1 MASPLLLLK
10 NRRNRAFRPRTML
23 AGKSAAP
30 SAPDQI
36 WVSHI
41 TYDGTHVNSNDSA
54 GTTTT

>member
-1 MASPLLLLK
+1 
-10 NRRNRAFRPRTML
+10 ML
-23 AGKSAAP
+23 AGKSVAP

-41 TYDGTHVNSNDSA
+41 TYVGTHVNSNDSA